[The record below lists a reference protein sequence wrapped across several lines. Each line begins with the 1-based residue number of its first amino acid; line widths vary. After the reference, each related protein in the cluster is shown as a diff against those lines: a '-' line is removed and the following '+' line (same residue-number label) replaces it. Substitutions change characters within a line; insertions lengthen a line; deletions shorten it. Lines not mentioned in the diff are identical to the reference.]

1 MRRHL
6 HRAILGGLLGA
17 TFLAGFPAEA
27 AVVVS
32 TKPTAHMSCVAEI
45 CTATAAN
52 AVLNV
57 TDLDNLLA
65 SGSATV
71 STGGATASD
80 IDIAAA
86 LTWAS
91 GNSLTLDAYRSLIV
105 THPVAAS
112 GSGGLTILTNDGGT
126 GGVLSFQ
133 GAGHIGFL
141 GLTNALSINGA
152 SYKLEGDIASLASDI
167 AANASGNYALA
178 ASYNASSDGVYST
191 SPISTWF
198 TGNFE
203 GLGNSITHLKI
214 NDNGDENVGLF
225 AVVAGGHVSD
235 INIVNAQIE
244 ASSSAPSSVG
254 ILVGTLIG
262 AVNGTTKGSG
272 VGGTISGAVTSGTVQ
287 VKSGTQ
293 ADAGGLVGQIGS
305 YGAGYQTALVVN
317 SQTSATVTTN
327 VGYAGGL
334 LGEDDGT
341 SAVVTSFATGQVTAK
356 DGFAGGLVGFDGG
369 SVLNSYATG
378 NATIGPA
385 AHFKPKCSVG
395 GTPGNKRRDIL
406 HGCAIFLFDGNGDRR
421 HGRVCRRVLWKWRRH
436 QHEQLL
442 GHHHQR
448 QHGRLW
454 RFQRPGCC
462 DRPHHEPIPV
472 KPPQRLQFQRLERGF
487 HHQRRPA
494 LSVRQSACSVR
505 RIDET
510 VFDSRSPCLRPEWHE
525 HRHVSAIPP
534 LRSSNR

>member
-32 TKPTAHMSCVAEI
+32 TKPTAHMSCVAGI

-152 SYKLEGDIASLASDI
+152 SYKLESDIASLASDI

-235 INIVNAQIE
+235 INIVNARIE

-395 GTPGNKRRDIL
+395 GLLGISDGTSYTDVQYSYSTGT
-406 HGCAIFLFDGNGDRR
+406 AIGGTGAYAGGFYGSGGGTNTSNYWDTTTSANTVASGDSNGQVVATGLTTSQFQSSLPSGFSSSVWKEDSTINGGLPYLFDN
-421 HGRVCRRVLWKWRRH
+421 
-436 QHEQLL
+436 
-442 GHHHQR
+442 
-448 QHGRLW
+448 
-454 RFQRPGCC
+454 
-462 DRPHHEPIPV
+462 
-472 KPPQRLQFQRLERGF
+472 PPA
-487 HHQRRPA
+487 P
-494 LSVRQSACSVR
+494 
-505 RIDET
+505 
-510 VFDSRSPCLRPEWHE
+510 
-525 HRHVSAIPP
+525 
-534 LRSSNR
+534 